1 MSLSNQEHL
10 VMNKVI
16 NALLHAY
23 LDILD
28 HDGMKSILN
37 EANMPEIK
45 RKSEEDPENYVSFEL
60 LKKILTAQ
68 NILLFQSELLLY
80 NIGKKFSFYLF
91 PFGKSFEESINEL
104 TDLIKTNWNVQILRH
119 DHDSI
124 EIKVE
129 NCVLYNE
136 LNNTFHLFE
145 GFLVRTLEKTLSTEQ
160 QVKYEVLNK
169 EGKDFTVKLK
179 ITNNSKH
186 KK

>member
-1 MSLSNQEHL
+1 MTLNNQEHL

-45 RKSEEDPENYVSFEL
+45 RKSENDPEDYVSFDL
-60 LKKILTAQ
+60 FKKILTAQ
-68 NILLFQSELLLY
+68 NVLLYQSELLLF

-104 TDLIKTNWNVQILRH
+104 TDLIKTDWSVKILSHTRN
-119 DHDSI
+119 SI
-124 EIKVE
+124 EIRVE
-129 NCVLYNE
+129 NCVLYNDF
-136 LNNTFHLFE
+136 NNTFHLFE

-160 QVKYEVLNK
+160 QVAYEIVDK
-169 EGKDFTVKLK
+169 DKRDFTVKLK
-179 ITNNSKH
+179 INNNTKH
-186 KK
+186 K

>member
-1 MSLSNQEHL
+1 MSLNNQEHL

-45 RKSEEDPENYVSFEL
+45 RKSEDEPENYVSFDL
-60 LKKILTAQ
+60 FKKILTAQ
-68 NILLFQSELLLY
+68 NVLLYQSELLLF

-104 TDLIKTNWNVQILRH
+104 TELIKTDWSVEILKH
-119 DHDSI
+119 TYDSI
-124 EIKVE
+124 EIRVE
-129 NCVLYNE
+129 NCVLYNDF
-136 LNNTFHLFE
+136 NNTFHLFE

-160 QVKYEVLNK
+160 QVAYEIVDKNK
-169 EGKDFTVKLK
+169 RDFTVKLK
-179 ITNNSKH
+179 INNNTKH
-186 KK
+186 K

>member
-1 MSLSNQEHL
+1 MSLNNQEHL

-45 RKSEEDPENYVSFEL
+45 RKSEDDPEDYVSFDL
-60 LKKILTAQ
+60 FKKILTAQ
-68 NILLFQSELLLY
+68 NVLLYQSELLLF

-104 TDLIKTNWNVQILRH
+104 TDLIKTDWSVEILKH
-119 DHDSI
+119 THNSI
-124 EIKVE
+124 EIRVE
-129 NCVLYNE
+129 NCVLYNDF
-136 LNNTFHLFE
+136 NNTFHLFE

-160 QVKYEVLNK
+160 KVEYEIFDK
-169 EGKDFTVKLK
+169 EKRDFTVKLK
-179 ITNNSKH
+179 INNNTKH
-186 KK
+186 K